1 MYKKKLLFW
10 SACNGMLFFGI
21 GLITLG
27 SVVPGLKQKYLLD
40 EISSG
45 TLFSILP
52 FGILAGSLL
61 FGPLCDR
68 YGYKILMAFSCFL
81 MFLGF
86 EGIAYA
92 PSLILL
98 KVVFSY
104 QGWEVV
110 LLMEP
115 AVRLFLISV
124 KKIKG
129 LI

>member
-98 KVVFSY
+98 KVC
-104 QGWEVV
+104 
-110 LLMEP
+110 
-115 AVRLFLISV
+115 I
-124 KKIKG
+124 
-129 LI
+129 